1 MKYLLALMLATACTP
16 AQLARAKADSKAAL
30 DKACE
35 VRALEKISEPDAG
48 AK

>member
-1 MKYLLALMLATACTP
+1 MKYLLALILATACTP
-16 AQLARAKADSKAAL
+16 AQLAKAKADSKAAL

-35 VRALEKISEPDAG
+35 VRAIEKATDAG